1 MNASRYYAAISPW
14 TVLATVVS
22 WSLTVAL
29 VFNLLGGPFEA
40 RSCQTGCMQSL
51 GLASF
56 IVAVAGVLLG
66 HRPPHHLVTL
76 LCLLSM
82 LGLILIYLTTF
93 FIGVLFG

>member
-1 MNASRYYAAISPW
+1 MA
-14 TVLATVVS
+14 LA
-22 WSLTVAL
+22 
-29 VFNLLGGPFEA
+29 FNMLSGPFEA

-66 HRPPHHLVTL
+66 RRRPHHWVTL

-82 LGLILIYLTTF
+82 LGLIGIYLTTF
-93 FIGVLFG
+93 FIGVLFS